1 MTRYNHMTTLN
12 YTGTVQTFTVPTT
25 GKWSI
30 TAAGASGGQIDSTV
44 SRGALVSKTYDL
56 QANSKLLVVVGAQPK
71 STGTFRQSGGGG
83 GSFVYRD
90 SVSRENVLVV
100 GGGGGGSAA
109 FYLGS
114 VMAGGNGLSE
124 PGSGGGGTGADHGK
138 HSGHPATPGSAGN
151 NYNGGGGGGPIPSG
165 TPYYLNPVPSNPGA
179 FCGVGGGGGGMGI
192 GYAGASFSGGR
203 SQSHTCTSQSLAG
216 QDGGYGGGGSSGIG
230 WNYTGGGGGGG
241 GYTGGNGGV
250 GARLD
255 SDAWPPGGNS
265 GTGGGS
271 FPSGAYIGTNNVG
284 HGYVKIEFVAPSTTA
299 APTSSPISAAT
310 PAPTTQAPTPAPTLA
325 PTSAAP
331 TTTSPSPSPSPSPS
345 SASMVPPAYLRYPPN
360 FVILVHEG
368 EWMNSGALKVMTLR
382 GSTPSLQNFV
392 YKDLTQIFAIDS
404 NGSVRTVSAQG
415 EYLNHATNC
424 DGVIGGSSASQ
435 WQFVPRNLPRSY
447 ALEVVCSSTLGTKRI
462 DYNPINSPWGP
473 YLSASTGASTG
484 WFIVPVARIEST

>member
-25 GKWSI
+25 GRYSI

-44 SRGALVSKTYDL
+44 SRGALVLKTYDL
-56 QANSKLLVVVGAQPK
+56 QANSKLIVIVGAQPK

-124 PGSGGGGTGADHGK
+124 PGSGAGGTGADHGK

-151 NYNGGGGGGPIPSG
+151 NYSGGGGGGPIPSG
-165 TPYYLNPVPSNPGA
+165 APPNAY
-179 FCGVGGGGGGMGI
+179 CGVGGGGGGMGI
-192 GYAGASFSGGR
+192 GYAGASFSGGT
-203 SQSHTCTSQSLAG
+203 SQSHTCYTQTLKG
-216 QDGGYGGGGSSGIG
+216 QDGGYGGGGASGIG

-241 GYTGGNGGV
+241 GYSGGNAGV

-271 FPSGAYIGTNNVG
+271 FPSGAYIGTNAIG
-284 HGYVKIEFVAPSTTA
+284 HGYVKIEFVSPSTP
-299 APTSSPISAAT
+299 APTSSPTPAAT
-310 PAPTTQAPTPAPTLA
+310 TQAPTTQAPTPAPTLA
-325 PTSAAP
+325 FASTAP
-331 TTTSPSPSPSPSPS
+331 TTTPSPS
-345 SASMVPPAYLRYPPN
+345 SAPMLPPAYLRYPPN

-368 EWMNSGALKVMTLR
+368 EWMNSGSLKVMTLR
-382 GSTPSLQNFV
+382 GSTPSLQPFA
-392 YKDLTQIFAIDS
+392 YKDLTQVFAIDG
-404 NGSVRTVSAQG
+404 NGSVRTVAAQG

-435 WQFVPRNLPRSY
+435 WRFVPRNLPRSY
-447 ALEVVCSSTLGTKRI
+447 ALEVVCSNTLGTKRI
-462 DYNPINSPWGP
+462 DFNPVNNPWGP
-473 YLSASTGASTG
+473 FLSASTAASTG
-484 WFIVPVARIEST
+484 WFIVPVARVEST